1 MPDSDKQVVES
12 DQKEAVPHASV
23 QPQPQETLYPKDSGN
38 NDKAPR
44 PQKIFLW
51 IIIPLTML
59 LLGSAIGGGVGGS
72 LAVRHA
78 RLVI

>member
-1 MPDSDKQVVES
+1 MLLSN
-12 DQKEAVPHASV
+12 H
-23 QPQPQETLYPKDSGN
+23 N
-38 NDKAPR
+38 
-44 PQKIFLW
+44 PQKHFTQWALEIMTMLPGLGKHSFK

-78 RLVI
+78 RLLI